1 MTTQTNI
8 ADLQQKFMIK
18 LTPEIQKRV
27 SKDDRK
33 MLADAYMKLFTGF
46 TWVNWTNKHSLGRA
60 WQTAL
65 GQCDSFIKTK
75 NDKNLA
81 AQYLKNVFSA
91 HKPYWSQVIMTHK
104 NRDKAINPNQNE
116 AKQIREHGTNMIRT
130 AMDTINIILAQYNDR
145 AEQMVAM
152 QQQKT
157 DTQYAAQPA
166 VQPQAKSGAFPTLR
180 DTKKQSEIPVM
191 TADKEK
197 SVLSMPEKSPQQM
210 VQPEQMAALQKQQQQ
225 QQMPQPQLNPAV
237 QPQAQLAQ
245 ESQQKPDVQYAPR
258 PAVQPQAKSGA
269 FPTLRDTK
277 KQSEIPVMT
286 ADKEKSALP
295 TPQKK
300 AALAQAEQKVIAQ
313 HAQLQI
319 QMQKRMQMW
328 IIGQQFQNAA

>member
-1 MTTQTNI
+1 MTTQQNI

-33 MLADAYMKLFTGF
+33 MLADAYMKLFAGF

-116 AKQIREHGTNMIRT
+116 AKQIREHGINMIRT

-157 DTQYAAQPA
+157 DTRYSAQPA

-197 SVLSMPEKSPQQM
+197 SVLPVPEKSPQQTM
-210 VQPEQMAALQKQQQQ
+210 QPEQMAALQKQQQQ
-225 QQMPQPQLNPAV
+225 IPQPQLNPAV
-237 QPQAQLAQ
+237 QPQLAQ
-245 ESQQKPDVQYAPR
+245 ASQQKPDVQYAPR

-286 ADKEKSALP
+286 TDKEKSALSI
-295 TPQKK
+295 PQKK
-300 AALAQAEQKVIAQ
+300 ASLAQAEQKVIAQ

-319 QMQKRMQMW
+319 KMQKRMQMW

>member
-75 NDKNLA
+75 NDKNPA

-157 DTQYAAQPA
+157 DTQYSAQPA

-197 SVLSMPEKSPQQM
+197 SVLPVPEKSPQQTM
-210 VQPEQMAALQKQQQQ
+210 QPEQMAALQKQQ

-245 ESQQKPDVQYAPR
+245 ASQQKPDVQYSAQ

-295 TPQKK
+295 MPQKK

>member
-157 DTQYAAQPA
+157 DTRYAAQPA

-197 SVLSMPEKSPQQM
+197 S
-210 VQPEQMAALQKQQQQ
+210 
-225 QQMPQPQLNPAV
+225 
-237 QPQAQLAQ
+237 
-245 ESQQKPDVQYAPR
+245 
-258 PAVQPQAKSGA
+258 
-269 FPTLRDTK
+269 
-277 KQSEIPVMT
+277 
-286 ADKEKSALP
+286 ALP
-295 TPQKK
+295 MPQKK